1 MINVRGLQRNVKN
14 VVKNYTEAQVK
25 VREATSNDKWGAPS
39 TLMAEI
45 ADLTYNVVAFSEIM
59 QMIWKRLNDH
69 GKNWRH
75 VYKALTLLDYLIKA
89 GSEKVAQQ
97 CRENIFAI
105 QTLKDFQY
113 IEDNKDQGLN
123 VREKSKALVALL
135 KDEEKLKV
143 ERARALKTKERF
155 AQSVSYMS
163 NSASMETLPKTSA
176 SYHESLNLER
186 SGGLRSGSAPV
197 NTELEQARP
206 QTIGEEEL
214 QLQLALAM
222 SKEEAEADE
231 RQRKNDDLRLKLA
244 LTESEKEKQKKKA
257 SALDDLLSI
266 DLGNNSFNN
275 NSNSSANNNQQQLDP
290 WSVVESNNHHSSN
303 QSNGLDAFGAVG
315 GLGISNNG
323 TSNALA
329 ISNDPWSPTS
339 NGNSNNSLVGA
350 TSTNFS
356 HIESDPWSPK
366 AITNESSLK
375 SNSLSTSPWQS
386 NSIITASNNNDP
398 WSSPLNSSPTLPLQP
413 TNNHQINSLLQ
424 ANNTRKTPEN
434 FLGANLNLV
443 NLDALVSG
451 KTNAT
456 TSNSSLGSNP
466 FASVSIPSNPFQK
479 PPAPTINQLRSQNN
493 FPLDNSNFMSPVLSS
508 SLPSQQNNSLILSQ
522 SPLNPTLSTS
532 SNQSNPFAM

>member
-1 MINVRGLQRNVKN
+1 
-14 VVKNYTEAQVK
+14 
-25 VREATSNDKWGAPS
+25 
-39 TLMAEI
+39 MAEI

-97 CRENIFAI
+97 CRDNIFAI

-113 IEDNKDQGLN
+113 IEENKDQGLN

-176 SYHESLNLER
+176 SYHEGLNLER
-186 SGGLRSGSAPV
+186 GGGSGALRSGSASV

-244 LTESEKEKQKKKA
+244 LTESEKEKAKKKA

-266 DLGNNSFNN
+266 DLGNNSFHNAST
-275 NSNSSANNNQQQLDP
+275 NSNQQLDP
-290 WSVVESNNHHSSN
+290 WSVVESTTNNHSINNHSN
-303 QSNGLDAFGAVG
+303 HSNGLDASAFGAVG
-315 GLGISNNG
+315 GVEIGGPS
-323 TSNALA
+323 TSALA
-329 ISNDPWSPTS
+329 ISNDPWSSTS
-339 NGNSNNSLVGA
+339 NGINHHTSNNSNSLIGA
-350 TSTNFS
+350 TSSSFS
-356 HIESDPWSPK
+356 QIDTDPWSTN
-366 AITNESSLK
+366 AITNETSLK
-375 SNSLSTSPWQS
+375 NHSTSPWQS
-386 NSIITASNNNDP
+386 NAIESIPNNDP
-398 WSSPLNSSPTLPLQP
+398 WSSPLNNSSPGKYQ
-413 TNNHQINSLLQ
+413 Q
-424 ANNTRKTPEN
+424 RK
-434 FLGANLNLV
+434 
-443 NLDALVSG
+443 
-451 KTNAT
+451 
-456 TSNSSLGSNP
+456 
-466 FASVSIPSNPFQK
+466 
-479 PPAPTINQLRSQNN
+479 
-493 FPLDNSNFMSPVLSS
+493 
-508 SLPSQQNNSLILSQ
+508 
-522 SPLNPTLSTS
+522 
-532 SNQSNPFAM
+532 